1 MKIEYQAIGYI
12 KTPFKEKHGMP
23 IQPAGGRGVKG
34 TVELLEKYAD
44 GLKDLEGFSHIYLIY
59 HLHQSEGY
67 DLHVIPFMDDVHRGL
82 FATRAPRRPNPI
94 GISLV
99 RLVGIRGNS
108 LEIEDLDMLD
118 GTPLLDI
125 KPYTPRFDERKDTRS
140 GWLKNNNDVEDM
152 RSDGRF

>member
-12 KTPFKEKHGMP
+12 KTPYTEKHGMP

-34 TVELLEKYAD
+34 TVELLEEYAD

-59 HLHQSEGY
+59 HLHRSEGY
-67 DLHVIPFMDDVHRGL
+67 DLQVIPFMDDVYRGL
-82 FATRAPRRPNPI
+82 FATRAPRRPNPV

-99 RLVGIRGNS
+99 RLMGIRGNI

-140 GWLKNNNDVEDM
+140 GWLESNRDVEDM